1 MSFHPYR
8 PARMTASAFRVL
20 TLCLALAGAAGCSS
34 LAPVG
39 AASVGSA
46 RPAVATTASVAPTV
60 AAPPRPV
67 VSPPG
72 TPTPQPPTAATPPG
86 PPPFPVVIKDAR
98 RIDGP
103 LTAWQKDDKL
113 WLELRPEQLGKPF
126 LFTPKVRTGIG
137 EGLLVGGLM
146 TYPVA
151 GAGGAQV
158 VEFVRV
164 ANTIRLQA
172 RNTDVQAR
180 AGTPEALAVQG
191 SYSASLLGAAPVG
204 SQPHPDR
211 KSILIDVSAMFLND
225 LAGIGMQLQRQYR
238 QGYALDARN
247 SLVTAVRG
255 SDAALIIET
264 QTHWFTGSVSS
275 GQPTSPLAALT
286 GAAAPT
292 VPRWLPD
299 TRSLLIGQHLSFT
312 PLPEQPM
319 PTRRADPRVGLFT
332 TRVLDFSDDL
342 TRTPTRR
349 YIARWRLEKKDPAA
363 ALSDPVRPITF
374 WIDRN
379 VPHAYRET
387 VRGAILEWNKAFEK
401 IGFRD
406 AIKVEQ
412 QAEDA
417 KFDTLDPGY
426 PSVRWLMSAEPVIT
440 AIGQTQ
446 IDPRTGEILDADVAF
461 EGMFT
466 RIQRYAR
473 TQLLAAQMA
482 RTDTAGST
490 PAPFAQPRLLPGLL
504 PGTDGVSDGHENCR
518 HGDALAEQARYA
530 MDVMEA
536 RGDLEPASPLAQ
548 QFVLDYLKDTVM
560 HEVGHA
566 LGLRHNFRASRV
578 YTEAQLSDA
587 EFTRANGTSGSVME
601 YNAVNLAR
609 PGEHGGVPFQ
619 LALGPYDY
627 WAIEYAYKPAGAT
640 PADEEAQLQAV
651 AARSNEPL
659 LAFGTD
665 EDASYGL
672 DAETIQ
678 FDLGADPLA
687 FAGKRLDIA
696 RDLFMRQESRQ
707 LPPDRDYSV
716 LRRSLNFALGDA
728 TRAIGV
734 LIRQLGGLRTLRD
747 YPGSGRDPI
756 EPVPARVQRQAFDQI
771 ARAVFAADGFRVT
784 PALQRRLAPDF
795 LDRGEMPG
803 LPTDYNVPQRLLDL
817 QRAVLAYLMSDQ
829 LSTRL
834 IDANDK
840 VDAGG
845 DVFGLAEIHQR
856 LGRDLWAELGS
867 GASVPQARRE
877 LQRDHVNRLSFAVL
891 RPTPGARA
899 DARSALR
906 REALALLTRLEAATS
921 AKAPTK
927 TLGRPLDE
935 ATRTHL
941 ADSAESLRQSLAAKL
956 PRAGI

>member
-1 MSFHPYR
+1 
-8 PARMTASAFRVL
+8 MTATAFRVL

-34 LAPVG
+34 LAPAG
-39 AASVGSA
+39 AAPAATATAATAKPALAPAASVTPTA
-46 RPAVATTASVAPTV
+46 ALPQRPAAT
-60 AAPPRPV
+60 
-67 VSPPG
+67 PPG
-72 TPTPQPPTAATPPG
+72 TPTPQPPAAATPPG

-113 WLELRPEQLGKPF
+113 WLELRPDQLGKPF
-126 LFTPKVRTGIG
+126 LFTPKIRTGIG

-180 AGTPEALAVQG
+180 AGTPEARAVQG

-211 KSILIDVSAMFLND
+211 KSVLVDVSTMFLND

-238 QGYALDARN
+238 QGYSLDLRN

-255 SDAALIIET
+255 GDSALIIET

-275 GQPTSPLAALT
+275 GQPASPLAALT

-299 TRSLLIGQHLSFT
+299 TRSLLIGQHLSFL

-319 PTRRADPRVGLFT
+319 ATRRADPRVGLFT

-363 ALSDPVRPITF
+363 ALSDPVKPIAF

-387 VRGAILEWNKAFEK
+387 VRSAILEWNKAFEK
-401 IGFRD
+401 IGFRN
-406 AIKVEQ
+406 AITVEQ
-412 QAEDA
+412 QADDA
-417 KFDTLDPGY
+417 AFDTLDPGY
-426 PSVRWLMSAEPVIT
+426 PSVRWLMSAEPAIT

-446 IDPRTGEILDADVAF
+446 IDPRSGEILDADVAF

-473 TQLLAAQMA
+473 SQLLAARMA
-482 RTDTAGST
+482 RTDADAST

-504 PGTDGVSDGHENCR
+504 PGSDGDAADAQGHETCR

-536 RGDLEPASPLAQ
+536 RGDLEPGSPLAQ

-578 YTEAQLSDA
+578 YSEAQLSDA
-587 EFTRANGTSGSVME
+587 EFTRANGTTGSVME

-609 PGEHGGVPFQ
+609 PGEAGGVPFQ

-640 PADEEAQLQAV
+640 PAEEEAQLQAV

-665 EDASYGL
+665 EDASFGL

-696 RDLFMRQESRQ
+696 RDLFLRQESRQ
-707 LPPDRDYSV
+707 LPSDRDYSV

-747 YPGSGRDPI
+747 FPGSGRDPI
-756 EPVPARVQRQAFDQI
+756 EPVPASVQRQAFDQI
-771 ARAVFAADGFRVT
+771 ARAVFAVDGFRVT

-906 REALALLTRLEAATS
+906 REALALLARLEAATTIKPGV
-921 AKAPTK
+921 KAPA
-927 TLGRPLDE
+927 RPLDE